1 MTAHPGAGGSSVVI
15 AEMSRDE
22 LVRALRDRRITLVDV
37 LSPETFAGVHIPGA
51 INLPVADIARR
62 AAELLQDRNAP
73 IVTYCGGP
81 T

>member
-1 MTAHPGAGGSSVVI
+1 MSARPGAGGSSVDI
-15 AEMSRDE
+15 AEITRDE
-22 LVRALRDRRITLVDV
+22 LVRAMTDRRITLVDV

-51 INLPVADIARR
+51 ISLPVADLARR
-62 AAELLQDRNAP
+62 AAALLPDRTAS